1 MNLERAL
8 TVEGWMYEPELEYL
22 AHAASTRK
30 TIDYARYQYLD
41 HRKEILVC
49 IKCGKVIDPWEE
61 KKK

>member
-1 MNLERAL
+1 MTEKCIQF
-8 TVEGWMYEPELEYL
+8 
-22 AHAASTRK
+22 AAEEHDFVIVK
-30 TIDYARYQYLD
+30 KEWQTIDYARYQYLD